1 MSYDPTVVNRLR
13 YWIET
18 GEITELDTLTWGNY
32 AFRDFRNFSGE
43 NLLAFSQWMKD
54 GETFGKKTPGQVL
67 LWLLD
72 HDVPFTLSFTP
83 AVDVPLSDQFCSLVR
98 ILALKVSLTF
108 PELRMGAIRV
118 YLKTDLTRE
127 EKDILSVLVGG
138 EMTDPVDVVRE
149 LWNRKIP
156 FQIRFRLTKGER
168 KGFKENL
175 AYHRA
180 CLQFVRAVQKI
191 QKKGEQT

>member
-72 HDVPFTLSFTP
+72 RGVPFTLFFTP
-83 AVDVPLSDQFCSLVR
+83 AADVPLPNQFYSLVR
-98 ILALKVSLTF
+98 IFLLKVSLHF
-108 PELRMGAIRV
+108 PELRMGAIRI
-118 YLKTDLTRE
+118 YLKTDLTQE
-127 EKDILSVLVGG
+127 EKAILSALVGG

-149 LWNRKIP
+149 LLNRKIP
-156 FQIRFRLTKGER
+156 FKIRFRLVGGER